1 MNFKDNLQKLRKKHG
16 LSQEALAE
24 QLDVTRQS
32 VSKWES
38 GISYPEMDKLLSIC
52 KIFSVDMD
60 TLLNGDV
67 SKEKEVKTKD
77 TKKILSKFDTVMKK
91 VVYFLDHMTVK
102 KFLSLLVT
110 LAITIFVLYLLYIPL
125 SMLDSFVLEHLFF
138 AIDNNFI
145 SILYVIWNFI
155 LDFIY
160 LLLSVVI
167 VIYVLKIKYFDKII
181 FVEEKN
187 DHKDSKNKNKETES
201 QDVKEQI
208 IVTSKAKEHK
218 NQKTFIDLLL
228 QIIVYFVKFLVI
240 LFLLWCGFVIILMTI
255 GLGFGIFLL
264 IKGFPLLSII
274 LLLLGT
280 LCLSSVIFLIPL
292 NFLIDH
298 ANSFKQLGI
307 LLLVSLGLFIFGGS
321 VLAYDL
327 FNMTYINEAPTSF
340 TKEEKTY
347 TYQMTDDLSIE
358 WLQHTIYYGDLS
370 FEIDNSLLDDIKFVI
385 TYYDVPYL
393 GSCEINDYENTLYLT
408 RNEEGAIFKMS
419 DFLKMFGDDIKDKKI
434 YNYSKLEE
442 VTITIYGSE
451 ENITKL
457 KESDQIIQ

>member
-125 SMLDSFVLEHLFF
+125 SMLDSFVAEHLFF

-145 SILYVIWNFI
+145 SILYVIWN
-155 LDFIY
+155 FIY

-181 FVEEKN
+181 FVEEGT
-187 DHKDSKNKNKETES
+187 DHKDSKSKDIEIES
-201 QDVKEQI
+201 QDVEKQI
-208 IVTSKAKEHK
+208 IVTSKEKEHK

-255 GLGFGIFLL
+255 GLGFSIFLL

-274 LLLLGT
+274 MLLLGA

-321 VLAYDL
+321 VLACDL

-370 FEIDNSLLDDIKFVI
+370 FETDNSLLDNIKIVI

-393 GSCEINDYENTLYLT
+393 GSCEVKDYENTLYLT
-408 RNEEGAIFKMS
+408 RNEEGTIFKMS

-451 ENITKL
+451 ENIIKL
-457 KESDQIIQ
+457 KESDQSIQ